1 MTRLFIDTNV
11 VLDFLMERA
20 GYREAACIIDL
31 STENDYELVVS
42 VLSMSNIAYVLRKV
56 LRGENLYDALEQLS
70 AFFKVASVT
79 SEDFM
84 GALELK
90 SRDFED
96 ALQYFCAKSYHC
108 DRIVTRNEKDFYFS
122 DIMVCSP
129 VEFLSEI
136 L

>member
-20 GYREAACIIDL
+20 GYREAACII
-31 STENDYELVVS
+31 V
-42 VLSMSNIAYVLRKV
+42 
-56 LRGENLYDALEQLS
+56 
-70 AFFKVASVT
+70 KVASVT

-122 DIMVCSP
+122 DIKVCSP